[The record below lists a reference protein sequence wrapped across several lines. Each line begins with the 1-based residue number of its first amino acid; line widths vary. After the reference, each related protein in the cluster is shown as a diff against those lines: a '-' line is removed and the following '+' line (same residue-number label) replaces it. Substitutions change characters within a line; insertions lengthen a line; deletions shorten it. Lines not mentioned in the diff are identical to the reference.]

1 MSPKERDAAAALV
14 EVAPLVT
21 RWIERLLGT
30 LPTPLT
36 LAQYLVLRAAA
47 EGEVLAAELARAAG
61 VSDPAV
67 SQVVAPLERA
77 GLVVR
82 QRSQADRR
90 RFPLVL
96 TEAGRATLTA
106 AQAQLEERMAA
117 MLEPLPR
124 PESGALARG
133 LPRVLAALS
142 GHPLPRR
149 PPPPHHRP
157 HGPKGAGPPQPK

>member
-1 MSPKERDAAAALV
+1 MPPKDRGAAAALV
-14 EVAPLVT
+14 DVAPLVT
-21 RWIERLLGT
+21 RWIERLLAG

-67 SQVVAPLERA
+67 SQVVTPLERA

-96 TEAGRATLTA
+96 TAAGRTSLAE
-106 AQAQLEERMAA
+106 AQAELEERMAA

-133 LPRVLAALS
+133 LPRVLAALA

-149 PPPPHHRP
+149 PPPPHHPP
-157 HGPKGAGPPQPK
+157 HGPKGHGPPKRN

>member
-1 MSPKERDAAAALV
+1 MPPKDRAAAAALV

-21 RWIERLLGT
+21 RWIERLLAA

-36 LAQYLVLRAAA
+36 LAQYLMLRAAA

-82 QRSQADRR
+82 RRSEADRR

-96 TEAGRATLTA
+96 TEAGRATLA
-106 AQAQLEERMAA
+106 EAQAALE
-117 MLEPLPR
+117 
-124 PESGALARG
+124 
-133 LPRVLAALS
+133 
-142 GHPLPRR
+142 
-149 PPPPHHRP
+149 
-157 HGPKGAGPPQPK
+157 Q